1 MRGLPTGGIGP
12 GNIRRPPGDYE
23 PMATIAGT
31 KPKAKTNKGPAT
43 VGPEIVFH
51 ADTPGGYSFIVL
63 AEGRGALRRYWWHC
77 GGCWLDCVDTPAAD
91 LETVQGE
98 YALHIG
104 LCPEQVNT
112 AQVTI
117 LRYAPVPGCECRGV
131 ASA

>member
-1 MRGLPTGGIGP
+1 MRPTP
-12 GNIRRPPGDYE
+12 MPAALGNGRPRLGDHGR
-23 PMATIAGT
+23 MTTTAGT
-31 KPKAKTNKGPAT
+31 KPKRSKGPAT

-51 ADTPGGYSFIVL
+51 AATPGGYSFIVL